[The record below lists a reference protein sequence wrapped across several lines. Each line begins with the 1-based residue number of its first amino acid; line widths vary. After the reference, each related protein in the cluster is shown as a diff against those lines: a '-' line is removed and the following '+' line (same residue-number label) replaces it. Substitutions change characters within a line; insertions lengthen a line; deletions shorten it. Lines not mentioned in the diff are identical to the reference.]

1 MLFNLY
7 GMVIGKPVFWIDI
20 SDKVIVSIIDINNRT
35 GITLDYWNLLS
46 VARINNN
53 TLREVRILDFYF
65 NYQDYYESTVV
76 LPLDISTSQVFF
88 LHNYWKNCVNS
99 YKKVRKMGIRSK
111 VICRNEWNW
120 EYSGEFA
127 WNNDK

>member
-1 MLFNLY
+1 
-7 GMVIGKPVFWIDI
+7 MVIGKPVFWIDI

-88 LHNYWKNCVNS
+88 LHNY
-99 YKKVRKMGIRSK
+99 
-111 VICRNEWNW
+111 
-120 EYSGEFA
+120 
-127 WNNDK
+127 